1 MKKIIVFLFIIV
13 LLAGAIAAWLVLG
26 SATDF
31 NENQKYLLVYTGK
44 SDESSVMAFVKKHD
58 LVKHPALFSWVAEKM
73 GVWKRLKPGR
83 FEIKKGE
90 SLLNI
95 TRMLRNNRQSSVKL
109 VINKLRTKG
118 DLASMIAKNFEADS
132 VEIMSFISNRD
143 SAAKLEVN
151 ENTFMTIVIPDTYTL
166 YWNTS
171 PGKIFRRLKSEQVNF
186 WQKNNRLDKAEK
198 LGFTP
203 EQVYTIASIVEE
215 ETNQQDE
222 KGNVASVYINRY
234 RSGMPLGADPTIKF
248 ALNDFSLKR
257 IYEKHLQVVSPYNTY
272 RNKGLP
278 PGPICTPS
286 SKTIDAVLNSPKTE
300 YMYFVARS
308 DFSGHHTFSNNYA
321 EHLQHAKEYQKALD
335 ELILR
340 KQQNASK
347 SAL

>member
-1 MKKIIVFLFIIV
+1 MKKIAVYLVIIIFIV
-13 LLAGAIAAWLVLG
+13 AAVFAWMIFG
-26 SATDF
+26 SATGF
-31 NENQKYLLVYTGK
+31 NENKKYLLVYTGK
-44 SDESSVMAFVKKHD
+44 SDEASVMAYVKENN
-58 LVKHPALFSWVAEKM
+58 LVKHPMLFQWMGEKM

-90 SLLNI
+90 SLLSI
-95 TRMLRNNRQSSVKL
+95 TRMLRNNRQTAVKL

-118 DLASMIAKNFEADS
+118 DLASIISKNFETDSAEVMRFINNPDS
-132 VEIMSFISNRD
+132 VARLD
-143 SAAKLEVN
+143 VN
-151 ENTFMTIVIPDTYTL
+151 ENTFMTIVIPNTYTM

-171 PGKIFRRLKSEQVNF
+171 PGKIFRRLESERENF
-186 WQKNNRLDKAEK
+186 WQKNDRLDKAEK

-222 KGNVASVYINRY
+222 KGNVASVYINRFHA
-234 RSGMPLGADPTIKF
+234 GMPLGADPTIKF
-248 ALNDFSLKR
+248 ALNDFTLKR

-272 RNKGLP
+272 KNRGLP

-286 SKTIDAVLNSPKTE
+286 SKTIDAVLNAPKTD
-300 YMYFVARS
+300 YMYFVAKS
-308 DFSGHHTFSNNYA
+308 DFSGHHTFSSNYA

-340 KQQNASK
+340 KQNGGK
-347 SAL
+347 SDL